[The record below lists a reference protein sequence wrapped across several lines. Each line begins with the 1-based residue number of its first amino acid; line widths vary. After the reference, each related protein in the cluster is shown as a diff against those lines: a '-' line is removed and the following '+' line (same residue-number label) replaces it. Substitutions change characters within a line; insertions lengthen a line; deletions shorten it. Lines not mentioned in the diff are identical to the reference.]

1 MKGITMTMQQAKPY
15 EIESITKELSSI
27 KEDMR
32 WLDLYL
38 DDLIGMTKDKHNV
51 EISLPDI
58 DAITEEY
65 ATSLDNIKAN
75 IIEIRNI
82 LDM

>member
-1 MKGITMTMQQAKPY
+1 MQQAKPY
-15 EIESITKELSSI
+15 EVESITKELSSI

-38 DDLIGMTKDKHNV
+38 DDLIGMTKDKHTV

-65 ATSLDNIKAN
+65 ANSLDNIKAH
-75 IIEIRNI
+75 ITEIRNI